1 MPTLEYRLPI
11 ANVLEW
17 SPTYPSIIAV
27 PLKIS
32 DNVLGYAKE
41 FRSRARIPALTYLHP
56 INNCTIT
63 RSSQPLV
70 GFRGNRSI
78 QDEKLVA
85 AICDTTKPN
94 TKPFRSAPATPS
106 ASRSTS
112 DLTSDGEKADLPPP
126 STLEESFIDAET
138 IEDEAIKSISDGT
151 SQIEGG
157 TLTPRIYGAQQRNII
172 VDARPTVNAIANRAQ
187 GMGSEDMEYYRCATK
202 AYLGID
208 NIHVMRKSLLDVV
221 EALKDSDITP
231 LPPNREQLAKSG
243 WLKHIAN
250 MLDGAA
256 LIARTVGIYHS
267 HVLVHCSDGWDRT
280 SQLSAL
286 GQLCLDP
293 YYRTLEGFIVLVEKD
308 WLSFGHMFRHRSGFL
323 SSEKW
328 FEIENERVGGNR
340 SASNGTPTSSGGNN
354 AFETGVNRLKGFFNQ
369 SNASHDEF
377 SDEESDVTDSAAKRS
392 SAKPQAE
399 DKLVTK
405 VKETSPVFH
414 QFLDATFQLMYQHP
428 TRFEFNER
436 FLRRLLY
443 HLYSCQYGTFLYDNE
458 KDRVK
463 AKARER
469 TRSVWDYFLARKDQF
484 LNEKYDPV
492 VDDNVHGKERIIFPR
507 KEEVRW
513 WAEVF
518 GRSDAE
524 MNGPP
529 PTISDAIREQ
539 RLEKER
545 EIPVL
550 TGVEGA
556 DEARGVGSVRK
567 APQSPPPEMSIV
579 DSEKAAALSLSQSS
593 TPKRSST
600 PTAGDKYG
608 PLGPLG
614 PLGALSQSAGEGFAP
629 LAQGASEKLS
639 AGLKA
644 MGLGARSGTNS
655 PGRAKSPRGSR
666 EKEREMMEVEMQ

>member
-1 MPTLEYRLPI
+1 MPK
-11 ANVLEW
+11 
-17 SPTYPSIIAV
+17 S
-27 PLKIS
+27 IS
-32 DNVLGYAKE
+32 DNVLKYASN

-85 AICDTTKPN
+85 AICDTTKASA
-94 TKPFRSAPATPS
+94 KAFRSAPVTPLG
-106 ASRSTS
+106 SRSAS
-112 DLTSDGEKADLPPP
+112 DLTSDGENSDPQPL
-126 STLEESFIDAET
+126 TNLEESFIDAET
-138 IEDEAIKSISDGT
+138 IEDETIKSVSDGT
-151 SQIEGG
+151 AQSEAG
-157 TLTPRIYGAQQRNII
+157 TATPRIYGAQQRNII

-208 NIHVMRKSLLDVV
+208 NIHVMRKSLLEVV

-231 LPPNREQLAKSG
+231 LPPNREQLVKSG

-293 YYRTLEGFIVLVEKD
+293 YFRTLEGFVVLVEKD
-308 WLSFGHMFRHRSGFL
+308 WLSFGHMFRHRSGIL
-323 SSEKW
+323 GSDKW
-328 FEIENERVGGNR
+328 FEIENERIGGNR
-340 SASNGTPTSSGGNN
+340 SSSNGAPTAGGGSN
-354 AFETGVNRLKGFFNQ
+354 AFESGVNRLKGFFNQ
-369 SNASHDEF
+369 SNASHDEL
-377 SDEESDVTDSAAKRS
+377 SDEESDVALQDSPFAAKRS

-414 QFLDATFQLMYQHP
+414 QFLDATYQLMYQHP
-428 TRFEFNER
+428 TRFQFNER

-458 KDRVK
+458 KERVE

-469 TRSVWDYFLARKDQF
+469 TRSVWDYFLARKEQF
-484 LNEKYDPV
+484 LNEKYDPT
-492 VDDNVHGKERIIFPR
+492 VDDNILGKERIILPK

-518 GRSDAE
+518 GRTDAE
-524 MNGPP
+524 MNGSAL
-529 PTISDAIREQ
+529 TVEEARREQ
-539 RLEKER
+539 KLTMEL

-556 DEARGVGSVRK
+556 DEAKGVGSVRK
-567 APQSPPPEMSIV
+567 APASF
-579 DSEKAAALSLSQSS
+579 DEKDATASLSQSQ
-593 TPKRSST
+593 TPQRSST
-600 PTAGDKYG
+600 PTSQ
-608 PLGPLG
+608 PQSVSERLGPERFGLLG
-614 PLGALSQSAGEGFAP
+614 RVNAG
-629 LAQGASEKLS
+629 EKLS
-639 AGLKA
+639 AGLAA
-644 MGLGARSGTNS
+644 MGLGSGSNS
-655 PGRAKSPRGSR
+655 PRRPKSPKMS
-666 EKEREMMEVEMQ
+666 EQEMMEVEMQ